1 MHYQAHIK
9 NSSEMYLSDS
19 STIALCA
26 ALCNEIQVYKDIIR
40 RSMNLKSDDVRQTME
55 ELRLSCPKETVED
68 SCSEKMPDM
77 RERIEDRKGELN

>member
-1 MHYQAHIK
+1 MINYELDEIN
-9 NSSEMYLSDS
+9 NSRGSKIPKL
-19 STIALCA
+19 
-26 ALCNEIQVYKDIIR
+26 
-40 RSMNLKSDDVRQTME
+40 VRKPDNMIFVTTME